1 MTAFFSCQLWYKI
14 KIIIVNENKKNI
26 MNRLVFILLEQINH
40 EAPDS
45 VDFIIAFHILRYLS
59 AIRGIS
65 IQNLADACM
74 VSKSTISRFCR
85 KIGYEDYNELMEELN
100 RSSDRWQDILMNP
113 RRHGNSEEYLLEIS
127 QVVTELHRT
136 MDYDKIHELAK
147 DIATHSKVYVMGS
160 MQAYTPALQ
169 LQEELCLAGKVI
181 LAPAIFS
188 LQTDAILHAND
199 DDLFI
204 FFSNSGHFLDRIF
217 LNKENRNVL
226 KTPKVWMITGNTELK
241 EDETYNRVLTIPN
254 NTHFEDHPLKF
265 FLTANILTLAY
276 EEYIEKH
283 PYFAE
288 TSE

>member
-1 MTAFFSCQLWYKI
+1 
-14 KIIIVNENKKNI
+14 
-26 MNRLVFILLEQINH
+26 MNRLIFILLEQINH
-40 EAPDS
+40 EATDS
-45 VDFIIAFHILRYLS
+45 VDFIIAFHILRYIS
-59 AIRGIS
+59 VIRGIS

-100 RSSDRWQDILMNP
+100 SSSDHYQEVLMNP
-113 RRHGNSEEYLLEIS
+113 RRRGNSEEYLLEIS

-169 LQEELCLAGKVI
+169 LQEELCLSGKII

-188 LQTDAILHAND
+188 LQTESIMHANS

-204 FFSNSGHFLDRIF
+204 FFSNSGHFVDRIF

-226 KTPKVWMITGNTELK
+226 KIPKIWMITGNEDIK
-241 EDETYNRVLTIPN
+241 EDAMYDRVITVPN
-254 NTHFEDHPLKF
+254 NSHFEDHPLKF
-265 FLTANILTLAY
+265 ILTANIITLAY

-283 PYFAE
+283 PYFTE
-288 TSE
+288 SK